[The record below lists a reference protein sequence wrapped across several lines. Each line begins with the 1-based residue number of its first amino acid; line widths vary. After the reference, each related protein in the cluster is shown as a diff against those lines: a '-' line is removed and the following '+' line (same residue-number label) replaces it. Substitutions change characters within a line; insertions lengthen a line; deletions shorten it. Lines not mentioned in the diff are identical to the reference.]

1 MSRAKMI
8 RNLAA
13 AAAKLGDAITEANLS
28 VVCVIESDGNQLAR
42 DLETLVGAHPCDESM
57 RVCQSS
63 KALISS
69 MRLLHCGPYSDL
81 IMATRA
87 LLGDMV
93 EYALSAEPAIPA
105 AERSATEAGLR
116 MLRAMVAEAILQR
129 DCP

>member
-1 MSRAKMI
+1 
-8 RNLAA
+8 
-13 AAAKLGDAITEANLS
+13 
-28 VVCVIESDGNQLAR
+28 
-42 DLETLVGAHPCDESM
+42 M

-81 IMATRA
+81 IMATSA
-87 LLGDMV
+87 LLGDVV
-93 EYALSAEPAIPA
+93 EYALSAEPSIPD

-116 MLRAMVAEAILQR
+116 TLREKVAEAILQR